1 MSLEGSC
8 RELQNPCEDMA
19 LLLCFLSIAP
29 RTIIFGMEKQKVKG
43 KFYVFW
49 NAFDLS
55 DGTND
60 DDVMVIP
67 GLVVHARPLDTN
79 LTTLSNLQ
87 L

>member
-1 MSLEGSC
+1 
-8 RELQNPCEDMA
+8 
-19 LLLCFLSIAP
+19 
-29 RTIIFGMEKQKVKG
+29 VKG
-43 KFYVFW
+43 KFYVFS
-49 NAFDLS
+49 NAFDIN

-67 GLVVHARPLDTN
+67 SLVIHASLLDTN

>member
-1 MSLEGSC
+1 M
-8 RELQNPCEDMA
+8 
-19 LLLCFLSIAP
+19 F
-29 RTIIFGMEKQKVKG
+29 
-43 KFYVFW
+43 FW
-49 NAFDLS
+49 NSFDLS

-67 GLVVHARPLDTN
+67 GLVVHASPLDTN

>member
-1 MSLEGSC
+1 
-8 RELQNPCEDMA
+8 
-19 LLLCFLSIAP
+19 
-29 RTIIFGMEKQKVKG
+29 VKG

-67 GLVVHARPLDTN
+67 GLVVHASLLDTN